1 MTASGSKAA
10 FWRGVRGTLPFLIV
24 VGPFA
29 LLFGVVATEAG
40 LDILAVMGFSVLV
53 IAGAAQFTAVQL
65 MTDQAPTFIII
76 LTALTVNLRTAMY
89 SAALT
94 PHLGAASLRTRMLA
108 AYLVIDQPFAVS
120 LDEYEKRP
128 DMTLAEKTAFFFG
141 TAAPLVPTWFAM
153 TLVGALLGK
162 SIPPD
167 YALDFAVPI
176 TFLAMLA
183 PMLKTV
189 PHIIAAGVSVIAM
202 LGLSF
207 IPYNGGLLLA
217 GLIAMVAG
225 AEAERQGWGKR

>member
-1 MTASGSKAA
+1 MENSKVKTA
-10 FWRGVRGTLPFLIV
+10 FWRGAQGTLPFLIV

-40 LDILAVMGFSVLV
+40 FNLLEVMGFSVLV

-65 MTDQAPTFIII
+65 MSEHAPTIVVI
-76 LTALTVNLRTAMY
+76 LTALAVNLRTAMY

-94 PHLGAASLRTRMLA
+94 PHLGAAPFHTRMLA

-120 LDEYEKRP
+120 VAEFEKRP
-128 DMTLAEKTAFFFG
+128 DMSLSEKTAFFFG
-141 TAAPLVPTWFAM
+141 TAAPLVPVWFAM

-167 YALDFAVPI
+167 YALDFAIPI

-183 PMLKTV
+183 PMLRTL
-189 PHIIAAGVSVIAM
+189 PHIIAAVTSIMAM
-202 LGLSF
+202 LALSF
-207 IPYNGGLLLA
+207 IPYNGGLLIAGILA
-217 GLIAMVAG
+217 MIAG
-225 AEAERQGWGKR
+225 AEAERRKWGLG